1 MKETTK
7 VYLIV
12 FLILAVMAFVL
23 SSAFASVLDIDNS
36 DSKKLTAIEDDSFE
50 PEEIN
55 NVQVIIPKVDNTT
68 RHNNNSN
75 STTLGNLTNNII
87 EVADDTWNGLR
98 GELSG

>member
-7 VYLIV
+7 VYLIT

-23 SSAFASVLDIDNS
+23 SSAFASMFVIDNS
-36 DSKKLTAIEDDSFE
+36 NSKKLTAIEDDSFE
-50 PEEIN
+50 PHDIKD
-55 NVQVIIPKVDNTT
+55 VQVIVPKTQNTT
-68 RHNNNSN
+68 RNTSN
-75 STTLGNLTNNII
+75 TTTIGNLTNNII